1 METQVGFYGVC
12 GKKELSIAVK
22 DHEKTIE
29 GLWTKNRKW
38 GSLLISIRV
47 PRCSLA
53 SFCYYYNYS
62 SVHFDEKA
70 TQYVI
75 SQFWT
80 PNLGNYRLLY
90 LQENVT
96 IQNVVVIGKEISSVG
111 KID

>member
-1 METQVGFYGVC
+1 MVC
-12 GKKELSIAVK
+12 VAKKSSPLQSRIMRKPLRACER
-22 DHEKTIE
+22 
-29 GLWTKNRKW
+29 KNRKW
-38 GSLLISIRV
+38 GSLLISIGV

-53 SFCYYYNYS
+53 SFCCYYNYS